1 MEVDKANCYFTC
13 SFHKLL
19 QKSIYMALVAATEH
33 RQNQEYINCSTEL
46 TRKVTVTV
54 VMMPFVQ
61 RKPATYF
68 CTSVN
73 IPAVAVIE
81 IMDINIDKEMMI
93 VY

>member
-1 MEVDKANCYFTC
+1 
-13 SFHKLL
+13 
-19 QKSIYMALVAATEH
+19 
-33 RQNQEYINCSTEL
+33 
-46 TRKVTVTV
+46 
-54 VMMPFVQ
+54 MMPFVQ
-61 RKPATYF
+61 RKPVTQF